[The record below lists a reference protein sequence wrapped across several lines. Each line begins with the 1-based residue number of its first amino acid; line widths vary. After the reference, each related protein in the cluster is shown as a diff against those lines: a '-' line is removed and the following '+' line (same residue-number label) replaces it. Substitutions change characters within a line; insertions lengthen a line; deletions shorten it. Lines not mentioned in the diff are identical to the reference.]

1 MDWLNK
7 DWFCEETWLYKNTD
21 DNKARFILGKTFEPE
36 RSWSNPLVCFGI
48 NPSTAE
54 PNLLDRTVAR
64 VENYAKENGFD
75 SWIMLNIYP
84 QRTTDPS
91 GLLQDKDPLL
101 HSQNIEHITKIL
113 SKPDITLWA
122 AWGNSIVKQDYL
134 FYCLE
139 HIAFIAD
146 DYNCRWVNLGYTK
159 DGHPIHPL
167 YRGKGFR
174 LYKAPLI
181 DLDMVEYLENNR
193 DRLKRD
199 LSDSLYMLKRLLSA
213 GVDSANPES

>member
-7 DWFCEETWLYKNTD
+7 DWFCEENWIYKNTD
-21 DNKARFILGKTFEPE
+21 DNRARFVLGKTFEPE

-54 PNLLDRTVAR
+54 PNLLDHTVTR

-84 QRTTDPS
+84 LRSTDPN
-91 GLLQDKDPLL
+91 GLLPDKDPLM
-101 HSQNIEHITKIL
+101 HSQNIEHITRIL
-113 SKPDITLWA
+113 SKSKIKLWA
-122 AWGNSIVKQDYL
+122 AWGNSIIKQDYL

-139 HIAFIAD
+139 HIAYIANE
-146 DYNCRWVNLGYTK
+146 YNCRWVKLGCTK

-167 YRGKGFR
+167 YRGKGFK
-174 LYKAPLI
+174 LYNAPLI
-181 DLDMVEYLENNR
+181 NFDMDEYLANNS

-199 LSDSLYMLKRLLSA
+199 PSECLDMLKRLLSA
-213 GVDSANPES
+213 GGDKAEI